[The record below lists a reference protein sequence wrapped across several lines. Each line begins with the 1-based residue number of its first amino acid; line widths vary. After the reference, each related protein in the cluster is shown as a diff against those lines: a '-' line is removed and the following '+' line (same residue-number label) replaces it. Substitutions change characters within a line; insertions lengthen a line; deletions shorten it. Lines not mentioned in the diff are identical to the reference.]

1 MYENERDCP
10 ENFIQQLAF
19 TSLNSFLLTTDGRV
33 FSWGEN
39 NSCLGREAEDTKKGG
54 DGGDDGASASGA
66 SSQGGGDD
74 DHNKG
79 KNLNEVTFMNKR
91 GRSQIIQIATGVN
104 HVLALDTQGNV
115 YSWGTNL
122 KG

>member
-74 DHNKG
+74 D
-79 KNLNEVTFMNKR
+79 
-91 GRSQIIQIATGVN
+91 
-104 HVLALDTQGNV
+104 
-115 YSWGTNL
+115 
-122 KG
+122 

>member
-1 MYENERDCP
+1 M
-10 ENFIQQLAF
+10 
-19 TSLNSFLLTTDGRV
+19 

-91 GRSQIIQIATGVN
+91 GRS
-104 HVLALDTQGNV
+104 
-115 YSWGTNL
+115 
-122 KG
+122 